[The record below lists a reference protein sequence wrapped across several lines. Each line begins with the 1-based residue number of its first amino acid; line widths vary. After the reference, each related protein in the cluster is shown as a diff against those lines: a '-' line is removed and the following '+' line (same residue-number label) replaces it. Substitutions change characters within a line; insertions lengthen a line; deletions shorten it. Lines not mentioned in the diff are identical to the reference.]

1 MKTKFKLSCLFLAA
15 LMLFSLTACGKD
27 SLRQGQPGA
36 QLDIGRNRADKASC
50 GSGKRNNDPYKSVG
64 SYLR

>member
-27 SLRQGQPGA
+27 NPEPS
-36 QLDIGRNRADKASC
+36 ST
-50 GSGKRNNDPYKSVG
+50 SE
-64 SYLR
+64 

>member
-27 SLRQGQPGA
+27 NPA

>member
-27 SLRQGQPGA
+27 I
-36 QLDIGRNRADKASC
+36 DIGRNRADKASC

>member
-1 MKTKFKLSCLFLAA
+1 MKTKLKLSGLFLAA

-27 SLRQGQPGA
+27 SPEPSSTSEV
-36 QLDIGRNRADKASC
+36 DIGRNRADKAAR
-50 GSGKRNNDPYKSVG
+50 GSGKRNNDSYQPLG

>member
-27 SLRQGQPGA
+27 NPEPSSTSEG
-36 QLDIGRNRADKASC
+36 NRADKASC